1 MIANSGKP
9 ILPPLEVF
17 NWLNEAKGK
26 MTAAEFLEARGEPHE
41 ARGITEA
48 EAESAVGRVPEGLR
62 EFWMQHGVGYY
73 ANRNY
78 WLCTPAL
85 FEGFFR
91 QILVNVPELNADDLA
106 AFGYSSLGTVNLWH
120 RAGRHFTFSLDV
132 ALLMDLTS
140 RSRTDP
146 PPHDLE
152 EIYRAAGVD
161 MPENAVEL
169 FLEARSAP
177 EDIWNILLATTS
189 ADSYKSIYDDSGKT
203 LTPQLRRS
211 LGELSQNVRDRNA
224 GENTADQYQKLKI
237 SEAVSRVPN
246 EVYYSFAVEVGG
258 QQQIVS
264 QTFPAGSVR

>member
-1 MIANSGKP
+1 
-9 ILPPLEVF
+9 
-17 NWLNEAKGK
+17 
-26 MTAAEFLEARGEPHE
+26 MTAEEFLEARGKPHE
-41 ARGITEA
+41 ARRISEA
-48 EAESAVGRVPEGLR
+48 EAENAVARVPEDLR
-62 EFWMQHGVGYY
+62 KFWMQHGVGSY

-85 FEGFFR
+85 FESFFR
-91 QILVNVPELNADDLA
+91 QILANVPELNADDLS

-140 RSRTDP
+140 RTRTDP
-146 PPHDLE
+146 PPHDLG

-161 MPENAVEL
+161 MPQNAVEL

-177 EDIWNILLATTS
+177 EDIWSILLGATST
-189 ADSYKSIYDDSGKT
+189 DSYKAIYDDSGKA

-211 LGELSQNVRDRNA
+211 LGELSQNEIYFRDRNA
-224 GENTADQYQKLKI
+224 EKNTVAHYQKLKI
-237 SEAVSRVPN
+237 SEAIPRVPS
-246 EVYYSFAVEVGG
+246 EICYSFAIEVGG

-264 QTFPAGSVR
+264 QTIPAGSVR

>member
-1 MIANSGKP
+1 
-9 ILPPLEVF
+9 
-17 NWLNEAKGK
+17 
-26 MTAAEFLEARGEPHE
+26 MTAAEFLEARGKPHE
-41 ARGITEA
+41 ARRISEA
-48 EAESAVGRVPEGLR
+48 EGEGAVGRVPEELR
-62 EFWMQHGVGYY
+62 QFWMQYGVGYY

-85 FEGFFR
+85 FEGFLR
-91 QILVNVPELNADDLA
+91 QILANVPELNADDLA

-120 RAGRHFTFSLDV
+120 KTGRHFTFSLDV
-132 ALLMDLTS
+132 VLLMDLTS

-177 EDIWNILLATTS
+177 EDIWNILLAATS
-189 ADSYKSIYDDSGKT
+189 TDSYKAIYDDNGKA
-203 LTPQLRRS
+203 LTPQLRRG
-211 LGELSQNVRDRNA
+211 LGELSQNEIYFRDRTA
-224 GENTADQYQKLKI
+224 GENTIDHYQKLKI
-237 SEAVSRVPN
+237 SAAVSRVPD
-246 EVYYSFAVEVGG
+246 EIYYSFAVEVGG

-264 QTFPAGSVR
+264 QTIPAGSVR

>member
-1 MIANSGKP
+1 
-9 ILPPLEVF
+9 
-17 NWLNEAKGK
+17 
-26 MTAAEFLEARGEPHE
+26 MTAAEFLQARGKPNEVRRISQPD
-41 ARGITEA
+41 
-48 EAESAVGRVPEGLR
+48 AESVIGRVPEDLR
-62 EFWMQHGVGYY
+62 EFWMQYGVGYY

-91 QILVNVPELNADDLA
+91 EILANVPELNADDLA

-120 RAGRHFTFSLDV
+120 RAGRHFRFSLDV

-161 MPENAVEL
+161 MPQNAVEL

-177 EDIWNILLATTS
+177 ENIWNILLAATS
-189 ADSYKSIYDDSGKT
+189 SDSYKAIYDDSGKA
-203 LTPQLRRS
+203 LMPQLRRN
-211 LGELSQNVRDRNA
+211 LGELSQSEIYFEIGLR
-224 GENTADQYQKLKI
+224 GEIRLTAIK
-237 SEAVSRVPN
+237 N
-246 EVYYSFAVEVGG
+246 
-258 QQQIVS
+258 
-264 QTFPAGSVR
+264 

>member
-1 MIANSGKP
+1 
-9 ILPPLEVF
+9 
-17 NWLNEAKGK
+17 
-26 MTAAEFLEARGEPHE
+26 MTVAEFLEARGKPHE
-41 ARGITEA
+41 ARRISEA
-48 EAESAVGRVPEGLR
+48 EAESVVERVPEDLI

-85 FEGFFR
+85 FESFFR
-91 QILVNVPELNADDLA
+91 QILANVPELNADDLS

-140 RSRTDP
+140 RTRTDP

-161 MPENAVEL
+161 MPHNAVEL

-177 EDIWNILLATTS
+177 EDIWSILLGATS
-189 ADSYKSIYDDSGKT
+189 ADSYKAIYDDNGKA

-211 LGELSQNVRDRNA
+211 LGELSQNEIYFRDRNA
-224 GENTADQYQKLKI
+224 ERNTVDHYQKLKI
-237 SEAVSRVPN
+237 SEAVPRVPG
-246 EVYYSFAVEVGG
+246 EIYYSFAIEVRG

-264 QTFPAGSVR
+264 QTIPSGSVR